1 MGRASRSWARGP
13 RTRKASHVAAEH
25 EEGVQMT
32 TGKLAAVVLSF
43 GISLMVTSCGT
54 SGSSHAVQ
62 KTKPPVTA
70 APTSTTST
78 TSASTSSSTLNTQI
92 VNQVG
97 AQLGGLDNNLN
108 TANSDLNSPRGD
120 S

>member
-1 MGRASRSWARGP
+1 
-13 RTRKASHVAAEH
+13 
-25 EEGVQMT
+25 MT
-32 TGKLAAVVLSF
+32 IRKLAAVVLSF
-43 GISLMVTSCGT
+43 GISLMLAACGT

-78 TSASTSSSTLNTQI
+78 MSASASSSTLNTQI
-92 VNQVG
+92 VSQVG
-97 AQLGGLDNNLN
+97 AQLGELDNSLT